1 MKDTSPLPLPGEL
14 ETDAL
19 VAMGWPKPLPKS
31 VLWAYGE
38 TKRAL
43 DALAPARI
51 PAPCLALVSTMAR
64 MAESLNPP
72 PEG

>member
-1 MKDTSPLPLPGEL
+1 MSKDAPLPLPGEL
-14 ETDAL
+14 ETEAL

-43 DALAPARI
+43 DALYPARI
-51 PAPCLALVSTMAR
+51 PAPCLALVSTLAR
-64 MAESLNPP
+64 LAETVAPQS
-72 PEG
+72 